1 MCVGNL
7 FGGRPKAPAP
17 PPRMRPAPP
26 LKAAAPPPEMV
37 QPEKIVEDEDDE
49 KLSTRKK
56 KALEIQKVK
65 EGVKTFGAVD
75 PSTMPQ
81 GPEGGIAPPV

>member
-7 FGGRPKAPAP
+7 FKPPKAPAP

-26 LKAAAPPPEMV
+26 LKSASPPPEMV
-37 QPEKIVEDEDDE
+37 KPEDIREESEED

-56 KALEIQKVK
+56 KALEIKKVQGGVK
-65 EGVKTFGAVD
+65 EFGSMSAA
-75 PSTMPQ
+75 SMPQ
-81 GPEGGIAPPV
+81 GPEGGVNIP

>member
-1 MCVGNL
+1 MASLNDILGNDDANYQSSGTL
-7 FGGRPKAPAP
+7 TKLLQGGV
-17 PPRMRPAPP
+17 
-26 LKAAAPPPEMV
+26 L
-37 QPEKIVEDEDDE
+37 VEDDDEE

-65 EGVKTFGAVD
+65 EGVKVFGAVD

-81 GPEGGIAPPV
+81 GPEGGVTGP

>member
-7 FGGRPKAPAP
+7 FGGSPKPPAP

-26 LKAAAPPPEMV
+26 LRSPAPPAEIPTPERI
-37 QPEKIVEDEDDE
+37 KDEEGDDD

-56 KALEIQKVK
+56 KALEIQKVQQ
-65 EGVKTFGAVD
+65 GVKQLGAID
-75 PSTMPQ
+75 PASIPSTPPGGVS
-81 GPEGGIAPPV
+81 GP

>member
-7 FGGRPKAPAP
+7 FGGAPKAPAP
-17 PPRMRPAPP
+17 PPRMRPAPTI
-26 LKAAAPPPEMV
+26 KSAAPPPEMIS
-37 QPEKIVEDEDDE
+37 PEKIKEEEGEE

-56 KALEIQKVK
+56 KALEIAKVK
-65 EGVKTFGAVD
+65 EGTKTFGAID

-81 GPEGGIAPPV
+81 SPQGCVTGP

>member
-7 FGGRPKAPAP
+7 FGGAPKAPAP
-17 PPRMRPAPP
+17 PPRMRPAPTI
-26 LKAAAPPPEMV
+26 KSAAPPPEMIS
-37 QPEKIVEDEDDE
+37 PEKIKEEEGEE

-56 KALEIQKVK
+56 KALEIAKVK
-65 EGVKTFGAVD
+65 EGTKTFGAIA

-81 GPEGGIAPPV
+81 SPQGGVTGP

>member
-7 FGGRPKAPAP
+7 FGGGPKAPAA

-26 LKAAAPPPEMV
+26 LKSPAPPPDMV
-37 QPEKIVEDEDDE
+37 QPEKIMQDEDEE

-75 PSTMPQ
+75 ASTMPQ
-81 GPEGGIAPPV
+81 GPEGGITGP

>member
-7 FGGRPKAPAP
+7 FGSPKAPTP
-17 PPRMRPAPP
+17 PPRMNPAPP
-26 LKAAAPPPEMV
+26 LKSPAPPPEMV
-37 QPEKIVEDEDDE
+37 QPEKLMEGEDEE

-75 PSTMPQ
+75 PTTMPQ
-81 GPEGGIAPPV
+81 GPEGGITGP

>member
-1 MCVGNL
+1 MSVGNQ
-7 FGGRPKAPAP
+7 FKPPKP
-17 PPRMRPAPP
+17 PKEPRRMDPAPP
-26 LKAAAPPPEMV
+26 LKPAAPPPDMGET
-37 QPEKIVEDEDDE
+37 EKIMDDSDEE

>member
-7 FGGRPKAPAP
+7 FGGAPKAPAP
-17 PPRMRPAPP
+17 PPRMRPAPTI
-26 LKAAAPPPEMV
+26 KSAAPPPEMIS
-37 QPEKIVEDEDDE
+37 PEKIKEEEGEE

-56 KALEIQKVK
+56 KALEISKVK
-65 EGVKTFGAVD
+65 EGVKTFGAID

-81 GPEGGIAPPV
+81 SPDGGVNAP

>member
-7 FGGRPKAPAP
+7 FSTPKAPPP

-26 LKAAAPPPEMV
+26 LKSPAPPPEMPT
-37 QPEKIVEDEDDE
+37 PEKITEEEGEE

-56 KALEIQKVK
+56 KALEIAKVQS
-65 EGVKTFGAVD
+65 GVKQFGSID
-75 PSTMPQ
+75 PAATPTT
-81 GPEGGIAPPV
+81 PPGGINTLA

>member
-7 FGGRPKAPAP
+7 FKAPKPPAP

-26 LKAAAPPPEMV
+26 LKSAAPPPEMV
-37 QPEKIVEDEDDE
+37 QPEKVMEDDDEE

-75 PSTMPQ
+75 AATMPQ
-81 GPEGGIAPPV
+81 GPEGGVAPPV

>member
-7 FGGRPKAPAP
+7 FKQPKPPAP

-26 LKAAAPPPEMV
+26 LKSAAPPPEMV
-37 QPEKIVEDEDDE
+37 QPEKIMEEDDEE

-56 KALEIQKVK
+56 KALEIAKVK
-65 EGVKTFGAVD
+65 EGVKAFGAVD
-75 PSTMPQ
+75 PATMPQ
-81 GPEGGIAPPV
+81 GPPGGVTGP

>member
-7 FGGRPKAPAP
+7 FKTPKAPAP

-26 LKAAAPPPEMV
+26 LKAAAPPPEMIS
-37 QPEKIVEDEDDE
+37 PEDIKEDSEEE

-65 EGVKTFGAVD
+65 AGVKEFGAID
-75 PSTMPQ
+75 ASTMPDS
-81 GPEGGIAPPV
+81 PAGGVNVP

>member
-7 FGGRPKAPAP
+7 FKPPKIPKAP
-17 PPRMRPAPP
+17 PRMDPAPP
-26 LKAAAPPPEMV
+26 LKPPAPPPEMGET
-37 QPEKIVEDEDDE
+37 EKIKDDSDEE

-81 GPEGGIAPPV
+81 GPEGGVAPPV

>member
-1 MCVGNL
+1 
-7 FGGRPKAPAP
+7 
-17 PPRMRPAPP
+17 
-26 LKAAAPPPEMV
+26 MV
-37 QPEKIVEDEDDE
+37 QPEKIMQDEDEE

-81 GPEGGIAPPV
+81 GPESGVTGP

>member
-7 FGGRPKAPAP
+7 FKMPEPPKP
-17 PPRMRPAPP
+17 PPRMKAAPP
-26 LKAAAPPPEMV
+26 LKSAAPPPEMV
-37 QPEKIVEDEDDE
+37 RPEDIREQSEEE

-65 EGVKTFGAVD
+65 AGVKEFGSIDSA
-75 PSTMPQ
+75 SMPQ
-81 GPEGGIAPPV
+81 GPEGGVNVP

>member
-7 FGGRPKAPAP
+7 FKPPKLPKP
-17 PPRMRPAPP
+17 PPRMDPAPP
-26 LKAAAPPPEMV
+26 LKPAAPPPEMGET
-37 QPEKIVEDEDDE
+37 EKIKDESDEE

-81 GPEGGIAPPV
+81 GPEGGVAPPV